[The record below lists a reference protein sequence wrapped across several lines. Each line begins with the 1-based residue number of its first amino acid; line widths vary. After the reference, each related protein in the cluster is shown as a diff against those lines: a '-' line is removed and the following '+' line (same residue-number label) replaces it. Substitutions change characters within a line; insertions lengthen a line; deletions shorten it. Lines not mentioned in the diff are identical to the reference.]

1 MATPMRLTKSA
12 TPANLTLFLT
22 LVDVFADRHGLAQAA
37 RGDLRL
43 LAEEAC
49 TNVVMHAFPGREAG
63 ELTLELDYQD
73 GDAVI
78 TLIDDGIAFS
88 PDDAPRPEL
97 GADWQARREGGVG
110 WHLIRT
116 LSDALS
122 YQRSDD
128 RNHLTL
134 RKRIAAG

>member
-22 LVDVFADRHGLAQAA
+22 LVDVFADRHALAGAS

-49 TNVVMHAFPGREAG
+49 TNVVMHAYPSREAG
-63 ELTLELDYQD
+63 DLTLELGYED
-73 GDAVI
+73 GVAVI
-78 TLIDDGIAFS
+78 TLEDDGVAFG
-88 PDDAPRPEL
+88 PDDAPSPEID
-97 GADWQARREGGVG
+97 ADWESRREGGVG

-116 LSDALS
+116 LSDELS
-122 YQRSDD
+122 YERAAD
-128 RNHLTL
+128 RNRLTI
-134 RKRIAAG
+134 RKRVTPA